1 MTHVIEMFLD
11 EEADQ
16 RVQLLWSQLSDA
28 GIPSLAT
35 YSHGRHRPHVTLCGA
50 PELGFDDLAEAS
62 EIIAGQLPTLTLG
75 TLGAFPGHKGALF
88 LGVVPSVELL
98 DLNARLHAQL
108 VSGKGRQ
115 WRFSGPG
122 QWVPHCTL
130 ANGLTAAERARGLEA
145 CADFES
151 FDSRVSAICVI
162 DAATGERLTVLAQQS
177 SGA

>member
-1 MTHVIEMFLD
+1 MFLD

-16 RVQLLWSQLSDA
+16 QVRWLWSKTQRCRDSE
-28 GIPSLAT
+28 LASF
-35 YSHGRHRPHVTLCGA
+35 SHCRHRPHVTLCGA
-50 PELGFDDLAEAS
+50 PELGSDDLAEAS
-62 EIIAGQLPTLTLG
+62 EIIAGQLPPLTLG
-75 TLGAFPGHKGALF
+75 TLGAFPRYRGALF

-108 VSGKGRQ
+108 VSGKGRR

-151 FDSRVSAICVI
+151 LDCRVSAICVI
-162 DAATGERLTVLAQQS
+162 DAATGERMAVLA
-177 SGA
+177 